1 MVFATYGKRNAMSQR
16 SQSSTLLLI
25 LILVITF
32 PVWLVVG
39 GVLFGVI
46 AGVLGAL
53 IGVFGALL
61 GGFFALLA
69 LPFKILFG
77 DWGILDGGIFHFR
90 DNTLT
95 IIAILIL
102 AALVVRRQRS
112 AS

>member
-1 MVFATYGKRNAMSQR
+1 MSQR

-39 GVLFGVI
+39 GVLFGI
-46 AGVLGAL
+46 LAGVFGAL

-61 GGFFALLA
+61 GGFFALVA

-77 DWGILDGGIFHFR
+77 DWGIHDGGIFHFQ

-95 IIAILIL
+95 IIAIVIL
-102 AALVVRRQRS
+102 VALVVRRQRS

>member
-1 MVFATYGKRNAMSQR
+1 MSQR
-16 SQSSTLLLI
+16 SQSSILLLI

-39 GVLFGVI
+39 GVLVGVI
-46 AGVLGAL
+46 AGILGLLIGIFGAL
-53 IGVFGALL
+53 I

-69 LPFKILFG
+69 LPFKFLFG
-77 DWGILDGGIFHFR
+77 GWGILDGGIPHFR

-95 IIAILIL
+95 IIAVVILV
-102 AALVVRRQRS
+102 ALVVRRQRS